1 MKRKNF
7 TLVEMLTVIA
17 IISILAG
24 LVIPVVIIAQERGR
38 ITQAQSDIT
47 SLLTALKQLDA
58 DYGKVLKKS
67 GSGANSNYSIGGHNI
82 DGTKIYHNV
91 ATIDG
96 DVYDGMIAE
105 LSVPKN
111 SEFTS
116 SNPVSVNKR
125 KRIYLEA
132 KKGFDPSVDY
142 DTDNNKKTLWR
153 DPWGN
158 PYKVYIKV
166 TRDGEMELPNT
177 RTSATDADNKT
188 IVGDFAIYSYGP
200 NGEDDKGCNVS
211 LDVCIKSSGNDTADH
226 KLHDDIASWDM

>member
-38 ITQAQSDIT
+38 VTQAQSDIT

-67 GSGANSNYSIGGHNI
+67 GTTYSIGSKNI
-82 DGTKIYHNV
+82 AGTKISDNV

-105 LSVPKN
+105 LSAPKN
-111 SEFTS
+111 EKFS
-116 SNPVSVNKR
+116 STNPVSINKR

-132 KKGFDPSVDY
+132 KKGFDPSADY
-142 DTDNNKKTLWR
+142 DTTDNQKTLWR
-153 DPWGN
+153 DPWSN
-158 PYKVYIKV
+158 PYKIYIKV
-166 TRDGEMELPNT
+166 TRDGELDLPGT
-177 RTSATDADNKT
+177 GTASDPKT
-188 IVGDFAIYSYGP
+188 IAGDFAIYSFGP
-200 NGEDDKGCNVS
+200 NGEDDNGCNVS
-211 LDVCIKSSGNDTADH
+211 LDSCIKSSDNSAADH